1 MTLETGPEHAPWP
14 KGLEAWEPELALF
27 SRELVGHLS
36 SLSERLFNAI
46 GPLPV
51 RSEQRVDEPN
61 GYGALSRRGP
71 YERLLVSEWA
81 LQLEAPDEFI
91 RRASSGEQLFIEL
104 ERRAPAGALEAWLLL
119 DTGPSQLGMPR
130 IAQLAALVAFTR
142 RAREAGVFLRW
153 APLWYFEVP
162 EYRALTPQ
170 TVHGW
175 LESRVAN
182 EPNAG
187 VLQQWANLLAP
198 AAGLEREVWVVGAPR
213 LAPLAARHGWQ
224 VLTLEEAADDTA
236 ASLEARVLRTTG
248 TKSKRPQR
256 PLTLTL
262 PDQATAVRL
271 LRNPFEWKQPKTPP
285 PEPKKNRAPLE
296 LVSDTQLVFSL
307 DSHRLLVRTI
317 EGSVA
322 ALPVPNTVRAP
333 YGWPTVAQLP
343 PRTSLVAVLWKSRR
357 ERHVLLADDK
367 TGQMRQA
374 SWQGGHEFAHTAL
387 GTIGTRRPLKH
398 ELWVS
403 GLPAHPGFE
412 LRGRWFAFAKGGLDE
427 QVHHARVCPG
437 QLVLVSA
444 DNDLGHVAISEPH
457 PSALPQSHWYI
468 EPGSMK
474 VVCAWQGE
482 PVVVAQYETKFVVA
496 TRQGQTPQV
505 KTLSAFAFE
514 DNELQAVIASGRPDG
529 IEIISLVNDR
539 RGIQALRPF
548 SPTQAQPQWEKI
560 TRSRAPIKAMAV
572 SPNGECIAWRDET
585 GEIAVYSRK
594 RQTTVLR
601 IQVRDAATELP

>member
-1 MTLETGPEHAPWP
+1 MTLETGPERAPWP

-51 RSEQRVDEPN
+51 RSEHRVDEPN

-104 ERRAPAGALEAWLLL
+104 ERRAPAGAMEAWVLL

-175 LESRVAN
+175 LEARVAN

-187 VLQQWANLLAP
+187 VLQQWANLLPP

-213 LAPLAARHGWQ
+213 LAALAAPHGWH
-224 VLTLEEAADDTA
+224 VLTLEEAADDTV
-236 ASLEARVLRTTG
+236 ASLEARVHRHG
-248 TKSKRPQR
+248 GAKSKRPQR

-271 LRNPFEWKQPKTPP
+271 LRNPFEWKQPKTPVP
-285 PEPKKNRAPLE
+285 APKKNRAPLE
-296 LVSDTQLVFSL
+296 LVADTQLVFSL

-317 EGSVA
+317 DGSVA

-343 PRTSLVAVLWKSRR
+343 PRTSLVAVSWKSRR

-367 TGQMRQA
+367 TGQMTRA
-374 SWQGGHEFAHTAL
+374 SWQGGYEFAHTAL
-387 GTIGTRRPLKH
+387 GSIGLHRPLKH
-398 ELWVS
+398 EVCVS
-403 GLPAHPGFE
+403 GLPLPGFE
-412 LRGRWFAFAKGGLDE
+412 LRGRWFDFAKGGLDE
-427 QVHHARVCPG
+427 HVHQAQVCPG
-437 QLVLVSA
+437 KVVWVLTKDDGVRANGLSKVCVEA
-444 DNDLGHVAISEPH
+444 GAV
-457 PSALPQSHWYI
+457 
-468 EPGSMK
+468 K
-474 VVCAWQGE
+474 VVCAWQHE
-482 PVVVAQYETKFVVA
+482 PVVVAQYGTKFEI
-496 TRQGQTPQV
+496 TTPQV
-505 KTLSAFAFE
+505 PQSKTLSAFTFE
-514 DNELQAVIASGRPDG
+514 DNELQAVIATGRPDR
-529 IEIISLVNDR
+529 IEVISLVNDR
-539 RGIQALRPF
+539 RGIQTLRPF
-548 SPTQAQPQWEKI
+548 HPTQVQPQWEGI

-572 SPNGECIAWRDET
+572 SPNGETLAWRDET

-601 IQVRDAATELP
+601 VQVRDAATELP